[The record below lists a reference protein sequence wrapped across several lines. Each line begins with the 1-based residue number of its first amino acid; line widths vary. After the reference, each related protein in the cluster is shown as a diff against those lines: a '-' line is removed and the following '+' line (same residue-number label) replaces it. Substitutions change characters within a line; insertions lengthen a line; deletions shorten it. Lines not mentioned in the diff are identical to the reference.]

1 VVTFQETSSTGSI
14 TVYPIGE
21 SANLG
26 PWAITV
32 VEVIAGEEAAS
43 LLVQTNAENPPA
55 PEGQAYVCARISVQN
70 TGDQARSIQMV
81 DFAATGSDGVLR
93 RTQAVVVP
101 EPMLQAVV
109 EPGAT
114 TEGWVA
120 ITVDDPA
127 VATLW
132 FDAPMLG
139 GSWSDGVF
147 ALADGAQ
154 APSVD
159 DFDASD
165 SDVGSDSSAP
175 AAIGETIRVGGWEI
189 TIDEVIF
196 GQATFDIADFRYR
209 ALGST
214 NEWVQRGIGLRAT
227 VQNLNPFPAFFSDI
241 AFEIADFSGE
251 PWDHTLT
258 MTPPE
263 PDVSQEYLPGAT
275 GQGWATFGGWAWTE
289 PELIKVQPFK
299 TGGSARYVIFDGN
312 QPLAADTPLDEETGE
327 QTPETS
333 TEPLDLAVG
342 DLVETTEDLVNFR
355 SEPSSGADIIEEL
368 GLGTQL
374 EITGPPVE
382 ADGYTWYP
390 AVVVESSQAGYLVQ
404 DFVQRSEN

>member
-1 VVTFQETSSTGSI
+1 MATLQETPSTSATI
-14 TVYPIGE
+14 IHTIGE
-21 SANLG
+21 AVPLG
-26 PWAITV
+26 LWVITV
-32 VEVIAGEEAAS
+32 VEVVSGEEAAS
-43 LLVQTNAENPPA
+43 LMLQANAENPPA
-55 PEGQAYVCARISVQN
+55 PDGQAYVCARISVQN
-70 TGDQARSIQMV
+70 SSGRPQTIQMA
-81 DFAATGSDGVLR
+81 DFAATGSDGILR

-109 EPGAT
+109 EPEAA

-120 ITVDDPA
+120 ITVNDPA

-147 ALADGAQ
+147 ALASGAQ
-154 APSVD
+154 APV
-159 DFDASD
+159 FEELDAND
-165 SDVGSDSSAP
+165 TETGSEPSAP
-175 AAIGETIRVGGWEI
+175 AAIGETIRVDGWEI

-196 GQATFDIADFRYR
+196 GQAIFDIADFRYR

-214 NEWVQRGIGLRAT
+214 QEWVQNGIGIHAIVR
-227 VQNLNPFPAFFSDI
+227 NLNPFPAFFSDI

-275 GQGWATFGGWAWTE
+275 GEGWASFGGWTWTE

-299 TGGSARYVIFDGN
+299 TGGSARYVIFEGN
-312 QPLAADTPLDEETGE
+312 QPRGSDPPLDEDAGE
-327 QTPETS
+327 EVPAEA
-333 TEPLDLAVG
+333 LDLAPG
-342 DLVETTEDLVNFR
+342 QLVETTEDRVNFR
-355 SEPSSGADIIEEL
+355 SDPSSGGVIVEEL
-368 GLGTQL
+368 ALGTQL
-374 EITGPPVE
+374 EITGDPVE

-390 AVVVESSQAGYLVQ
+390 AILVETSQAGYLVQ
-404 DFVQRSEN
+404 DFVRPVGN

>member
-1 VVTFQETSSTGSI
+1 MVVFQETSSTGAI
-14 TVYPIGE
+14 TVYQIGE

-26 PWAITV
+26 PWKITV
-32 VEVIAGEEAAS
+32 LETVGGEEASS
-43 LLVQTNAENPPA
+43 LMAAANAENPPA
-55 PEGQAYVCARISVQN
+55 PEGQAYLCARISVQN
-70 TGDQARSIQMV
+70 TSDRAQSIQMV

-109 EPGAT
+109 EAGAA

-120 ITVDDPA
+120 ITVNDPA

-139 GSWSDGVF
+139 GSWADGIF
-147 ALADGAQ
+147 ALGDGAQ
-154 APSVD
+154 APVFED
-159 DFDASD
+159 LDASD
-165 SDVGSDSSAP
+165 SETGSDPSSP
-175 AAIGETIRVGGWEI
+175 AAIGETIRIGGWEI

-196 GQATFDIADFRYR
+196 GQSIFDIADFRYR
-209 ALGST
+209 ALGS
-214 NEWVQRGIGLRAT
+214 NQEWVQRGIGLYAT
-227 VQNLNPFPAFFSDI
+227 VRNLNPFPAFFSEI

-275 GQGWATFGGWAWTE
+275 GQGWATFGGWTWTE

-312 QPLAADTPLDEETGE
+312 QPLAADTPLDEDAGEETPVE
-327 QTPETS
+327 S
-333 TEPLDLAVG
+333 LDLAVG
-342 DLVETTEDLVNFR
+342 DLVETTEDLVNLR
-355 SEPSSGADIIEEL
+355 SEPSSSADIIEEL
-368 GLGTQL
+368 ALGTQL
-374 EITGPPVE
+374 EISGAPVD

-404 DFVQRSEN
+404 DFVQRSGN